1 MKNTVCSQIFVYFI
15 VSAVGKCTRNGKSAV
30 GDFHVEAAAAVGA
43 AFARQNFA
51 LFFKRGLVVVGD
63 GRDVGLLRRSKESA
77 PSPEIPVE
85 GDASSA
91 RGATTAERS
100 KATSSKAPAILTLRL
115 SVGFFTFVLL

>member
-1 MKNTVCSQIFVYFI
+1 MHPKRKVRRS
-15 VSAVGKCTRNGKSAV
+15 
-30 GDFHVEAAAAVGA
+30 GDFHVEAAAAVVA

-63 GRDVGLLRRSKESA
+63 GRDVGLSREAKESA

-100 KATSSKAPAILTLRL
+100 KAASSKAPAILTLRL
-115 SVGFFTFVLL
+115 SV